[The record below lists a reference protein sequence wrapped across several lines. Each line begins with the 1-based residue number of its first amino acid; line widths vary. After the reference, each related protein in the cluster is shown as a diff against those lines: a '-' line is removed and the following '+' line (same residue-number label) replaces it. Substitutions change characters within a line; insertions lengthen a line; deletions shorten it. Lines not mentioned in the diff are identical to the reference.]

1 MTSRPL
7 VLGAL
12 LATAGVVLLG
22 CGGKSQTSDYVEKSK
37 SAYDDLTASAVA
49 ISTRLASAT
58 AADIPKVS
66 RAANSQLK
74 LVSRADA
81 KLRRIDVEAKER
93 QAHNA
98 LTSGSAKQRDFLA
111 AVLKA
116 SNLGQGAPPGEVSTM
131 RRRAETMVDS
141 YRRYVAIAPE
151 ADPAITNAGLVKST
165 AAYARVLR
173 APVRTSQGGGAPS
186 GGSGGSTGFI
196 TASGKNA
203 CRAEGGG
210 VYCSSNTSYAVYMG
224 SSGPW
229 EPVSA
234 NPPSALSSS
243 TLGYGTT
250 WRTPDGLISC
260 VVQASGATGVYCSN
274 VAGFGFRLWDGGLTN
289 G

>member
-1 MTSRPL
+1 M
-7 VLGAL
+7 
-12 LATAGVVLLG
+12 
-22 CGGKSQTSDYVEKSK
+22 
-37 SAYDDLTASAVA
+37 
-49 ISTRLASAT
+49 STEF
-58 AADIPKVS
+58 PVS
-66 RAANSQLK
+66 RALTAVIAGQVLELRQSVEDTPPLGEPPPVFPLPELGAGCRRTPAYEAVFLTRPV
-74 LVSRADA
+74 LVIA
-81 KLRRIDVEAKER
+81 
-93 QAHNA
+93 
-98 LTSGSAKQRDFLA
+98 GSA
-111 AVLKA
+111 
-116 SNLGQGAPPGEVSTM
+116 SG
-131 RRRAETMVDS
+131 
-141 YRRYVAIAPE
+141 AIA
-151 ADPAITNAGLVKST
+151 NAGLVKST

-243 TLGYGTT
+243 ILGYGTT